1 MGELW
6 RGGMEAH
13 AAAAVATVGLT
24 VNNVISLL
32 KMIKAR
38 YSVKTSEGK
47 NAFPHPYRPWEVPEG
62 TLEAGAEKAYLAYK
76 AYENSKEWTQ
86 LMLPLVWVLSLSG
99 EAVPYATQTGVQ
111 LLTLGL
117 KAHAGLRHPDDI
129 LPGTPH
135 RIWSVRCLSR
145 PAGHG
150 RGAAGLTRAPGTRL
164 PSLRQDLHG
173 CTCLGCIIIRVHY
186 Y

>member
-1 MGELW
+1 
-6 RGGMEAH
+6 MEAH

-47 NAFPHPYRPWEVPEG
+47 YAFPHPYRPWEVPEG
-62 TLEAGAEKAYLAYK
+62 TPEAGAEKAYLAYK

-117 KAHAGLRHPDDI
+117 AGGYAIGDRLYFSGYSQSVSKRMRGFGIRTIFCQGLLIASGVSAACLGLRAMGVA
-129 LPGTPH
+129 LP
-135 RIWSVRCLSR
+135 
-145 PAGHG
+145 A
-150 RGAAGLTRAPGTRL
+150 
-164 PSLRQDLHG
+164 
-173 CTCLGCIIIRVHY
+173 
-186 Y
+186 